1 MRFRE
6 FHFFAIGFLIGSF
19 VILVP
24 FYFYENNE
32 TAARQKFDRRLNF
45 HRETERTY
53 ENFYNETLSTI
64 LYDNVKLLCMVMTQ
78 PKNHRTKAI
87 HVLQTWGKRC
97 NKLVFI
103 SSETDLVLD
112 TVVLPIE
119 ESRDNLWTKTRMSF
133 LYLYEHFRKDYD
145 FFMKAD
151 DDK

>member
-1 MRFRE
+1 M
-6 FHFFAIGFLIGSF
+6 
-19 VILVP
+19 ILVP

-45 HRETERTY
+45 HRENERNY

-119 ESRDNLWTKTRMSF
+119 ESRDVLWTKTRMSF
-133 LYLYEHFRKDYD
+133 LYLYEHFHKEYD